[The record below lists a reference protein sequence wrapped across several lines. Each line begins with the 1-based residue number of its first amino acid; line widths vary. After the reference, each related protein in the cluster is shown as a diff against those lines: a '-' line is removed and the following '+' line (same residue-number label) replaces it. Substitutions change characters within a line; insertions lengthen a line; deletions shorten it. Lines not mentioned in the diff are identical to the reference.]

1 MQDALTRPLLYYA
14 LIISNLS
21 AARLCS
27 PSWPIRQTIHTLF
40 MKRNLLKDVS
50 TTLDMTGV
58 N

>member
-1 MQDALTRPLLYYA
+1 MTCPLLCYV
-14 LIISNLS
+14 LIISDLY
-21 AARLCS
+21 AAPLCLPPWS
-27 PSWPIRQTIHTLF
+27 IRQTIHTLS